1 MKVILSRKGMDSQ
14 TGGIPSP
21 ILPDGTLLSLPIPDS
36 SSSKKYGD
44 LYYQGQSL
52 QAIIHQLK
60 PRFDFSAYPTCH
72 LDPDIYDEITEK
84 PLAWKPAFGQW
95 GVSATHLDKLDV
107 NIGDIFLFYGMFQQ
121 TQQQPD
127 GKLTF
132 VKGSPIRH
140 II

>member
-36 SSSKKYGD
+36 SSAKKYGD

-52 QAIIHQLK
+52 QEIIHQLK

-84 PLAWKPAFGQW
+84 PPCMETSLWTMGC
-95 GVSATHLDKLDV
+95 VSNTFRQ
-107 NIGDIFLFYGMFQQ
+107 IGREY
-121 TQQQPD
+121 
-127 GKLTF
+127 
-132 VKGSPIRH
+132 R
-140 II
+140 